1 MTISRGL
8 IVEAEK
14 QGTDHDC
21 YQSGALPGQHGAAGQ
36 PFRLHQ
42 GDELPGNWALKYP
55 KLQLEFS

>member
-14 QGTDHDC
+14 QGSDHDC

-55 KLQLEFS
+55 KL